1 MSQSSQ
7 NAKNLPDSSE
17 TELGFVVKA
26 QAARNSGQLTL
37 TAYQLAVTIT
47 SGLVFEAYRLHSCY
61 IFLCVKKRG
70 QYRSLVKM
78 GGSIEKQRQLTY
90 HEEIASFR
98 VIERNGS

>member
-47 SGLVFEAYRLHSCY
+47 CLVFEAYRLHTCY

-78 GGSIEKQRQLTY
+78 GGSIEKQRQLPY

>member
-47 SGLVFEAYRLHSCY
+47 SGLVFEVYRLHTCY

-78 GGSIEKQRQLTY
+78 GGSIEKQRQLPY

-98 VIERNGS
+98 VNERNGS

>member
-17 TELGFVVKA
+17 TKLGFVVKA

-47 SGLVFEAYRLHSCY
+47 SGLVFEAYMLYLPVR
-61 IFLCVKKRG
+61 
-70 QYRSLVKM
+70 
-78 GGSIEKQRQLTY
+78 
-90 HEEIASFR
+90 
-98 VIERNGS
+98 

>member
-7 NAKNLPDSSE
+7 NAKNLPGSSE

-47 SGLVFEAYRLHSCY
+47 FGLVFEAYRLHSCY

-78 GGSIEKQRQLTY
+78 GGSIEKQRQLPY

>member
-7 NAKNLPDSSE
+7 NAKNLPGSSE

-47 SGLVFEAYRLHSCY
+47 SGLVFEAYRPHSCY

-78 GGSIEKQRQLTY
+78 GGSIEKQRQLPY